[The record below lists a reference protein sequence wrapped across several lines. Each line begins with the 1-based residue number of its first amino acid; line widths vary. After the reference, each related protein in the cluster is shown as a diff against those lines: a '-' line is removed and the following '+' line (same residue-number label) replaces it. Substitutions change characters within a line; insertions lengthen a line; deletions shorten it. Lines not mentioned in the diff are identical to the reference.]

1 MNDTIATAIEEL
13 LDLTIGLQT
22 RISQTYADLTDYT
35 LSQSLA
41 SLVRLSSHLEEFIS
55 LAAELELSEDDA
67 KMCKQTISSSA
78 STLKDASQEIQS
90 LVDELQAIV

>member
-67 KMCKQTISSSA
+67 KMCTQTIIDIA